1 MNQIIFTIIFL
12 AFLTAGFLA
21 WYFSHKSREK
31 ERMLLIE
38 KGQDVPEQKNG
49 WSFSFRFPWLKLGV
63 LITAI
68 ATGLIFGILISEITD
83 IRAEFEPIM
92 MLLFGGI
99 GMIIAHYV
107 GKKDNG

>member
-1 MNQIIFTIIFL
+1 MGQVIFTIIFL
-12 AFLTAGFLA
+12 AFLVAIFLA
-21 WYFSHKSREK
+21 WYFTHKSRER

-38 KGQDVPEQKNG
+38 KGLEVPEDNG
-49 WSFSFRFPWLKLGV
+49 GWNFSFSFPWLRLGV

-68 ATGLIFGILISEITD
+68 AVGLVIGGILNELTNM
-83 IRAEFEPIM
+83 RADFTPIM

-99 GMIIAHYV
+99 GMIVAHYV

>member
-1 MNQIIFTIIFL
+1 MNQIVFTIIFL

-21 WYFSHKSREK
+21 WYFTHKSREK

-38 KGQDVPEQKNG
+38 KDQQVPEQKDG

-68 ATGLIFGILISEITD
+68 ALGLITGTLINEITD
-83 IRAEFEPIM
+83 IRAEFQPIM
-92 MLLFGGI
+92 MFLFGGI
-99 GMIIAHYV
+99 GMIVAHYMDR
-107 GKKDNG
+107 KDNG

>member
-1 MNQIIFTIIFL
+1 MGQIIFTIIFL
-12 AFLTAGFLA
+12 AFLVAIFLA
-21 WYFSHKSREK
+21 WYFTHKSREK

-38 KGQDVPEQKNG
+38 KGLEVPEDKGG
-49 WSFSFRFPWLKLGV
+49 WNFSFRFPWLKLGV

-68 ATGLIFGILISEITD
+68 SVGLIIGIILNEITGE
-83 IRAEFEPIM
+83 RQFPPVM

-107 GKKDNG
+107 GKKDKE

>member
-1 MNQIIFTIIFL
+1 MNQIVFTIIFL

-38 KGQDVPEQKNG
+38 KGLEVPEQKNG
-49 WSFSFRFPWLKLGV
+49 WNFSFRFPWLKLGI

-68 ATGLIFGILISEITD
+68 AVGLIIGITLNEITD
-83 IRAEFEPIM
+83 NREFPPIM

>member
-1 MNQIIFTIIFL
+1 MGQVIFTIIFL
-12 AFLTAGFLA
+12 AFLAAIFLA
-21 WYFSHKSREK
+21 WYFTHKSRER

-38 KGQDVPEQKNG
+38 KGLEVPDYKGG
-49 WSFSFRFPWLKLGV
+49 WNFSFRFPWLKIGV

-68 ATGLIFGILISEITD
+68 GVGLIIGNFLKVLTEM
-83 IRAEFEPIM
+83 RELAPIM

-99 GMIIAHYV
+99 GMIVAHYV

>member
-1 MNQIIFTIIFL
+1 MNQIVFTIIFL

-38 KGQDVPEQKNG
+38 KGLDVPEQKNG
-49 WSFSFRFPWLKLGV
+49 WDFSFRFPWLKLGI

-68 ATGLIFGILISEITD
+68 AVGLIIGNTIYEITD
-83 IRAEFEPIM
+83 NREIAPIM

-99 GMIIAHYV
+99 GMIVAHYV